1 MVTQYSGTLVYS
13 HLTIMV
19 ILAQSLRMNCHTVQ
33 WNLGLRSSHH
43 YGHPSSI
50 TADEWSHS
58 TVEPWFTVILSLW
71 SS

>member
-1 MVTQYSGTLVYS
+1 MVTQYNVTLVYG

-58 TVEPWFTVILSLW
+58 TVEPWFTVISPLW

>member
-1 MVTQYSGTLVYS
+1 MVTQYNGTLVYG
-13 HLTIMV
+13 HLIIMV
-19 ILAQSLRMNCHTVQ
+19 ILAQSLRMNVYTVQ

-58 TVEPWFTVILSLW
+58 TVEP
-71 SS
+71 

>member
-1 MVTQYSGTLVYS
+1 
-13 HLTIMV
+13 MV
-19 ILAQSLRMNCHTVQ
+19 ILAQSLRMNGYTVQ

-50 TADEWSHS
+50 TADEWLHS
-58 TVEPWFTVILSLW
+58 TMEPWFTVISPLW